1 MVAMPN
7 RACAAASLLAAVLC
21 LPGRSA
27 GAPEKEPPAAASER
41 IERLINRGAM
51 EEALAAVDRLLA
63 GQGETARG
71 LFYKGAIL
79 YRQSRHREALQ
90 HLQKSFSLDENAPD
104 TSKALGLCLVKLGKP
119 DLAETFFAIAVRLA
133 PGDFMARYYLGLRY
147 YISRRVRSC
156 RVRVPQGG
164 RDRAGL
170 PGRTCLSR
178 PRPRS
183 ARRLRGRGPA
193 LREGQRAEPRKLPG
207 LVPAAAAAG
216 GRSCSGKAAWTK
228 PKACF
233 WSPFATM
240 RATRMPAMSWACCWR
255 GGTLSPRAVEQL
267 QRAASLAPADH
278 RPHYALSRIYR
289 RLGDARKARDAVNR
303 FRERRGPLGD
313 GDAPKR
319 TLLHDPRAFLHCD
332 IGVGVDSRE
341 AVHRAARPS
350 E

>member
-147 YISRRVRSC
+147 YISRRFDLAASEFRKAVEIE
-156 RVRVPQGG
+156 PDYLDGHAFLG
-164 RDRAGL
+164 RAQEALGDYEGA
-170 PGRTCLSR
+170 
-178 PRPRS
+178 
-183 ARRLRGRGPA
+183 ARHY
-193 LREGQRAEPRKLPG
+193 
-207 LVPAAAAAG
+207 
-216 GRSCSGKAAWTK
+216 GKANELNRES
-228 PKACF
+228 
-233 WSPFATM
+233 SPGSFLPPLLLGSFLF
-240 RATRMPAMSWACCWR
+240 RQGRMDEAESLLLESIRYDAGNADAR
-255 GGTLSPRAVEQL
+255 YELGLLLERRYAFPRAVEQL

-303 FRERRGPLGD
+303 FRERRV
-313 GDAPKR
+313 R
-319 TLLHDPRAFLHCD
+319 SVTEMR
-332 IGVGVDSRE
+332 
-341 AVHRAARPS
+341 
-350 E
+350 

>member
-147 YISRRVRSC
+147 YISRRFDLAASEFRKAVEIE
-156 RVRVPQGG
+156 PDYLDGHAFLG
-164 RDRAGL
+164 RAQEALGDYEGA
-170 PGRTCLSR
+170 
-178 PRPRS
+178 
-183 ARRLRGRGPA
+183 ARHY
-193 LREGQRAEPRKLPG
+193 
-207 LVPAAAAAG
+207 
-216 GRSCSGKAAWTK
+216 GKANELNRES
-228 PKACF
+228 
-233 WSPFATM
+233 SPGSSLPPLLLGSFLFRQGRMDEAESLLLESI
-240 RATRMPAMSWACCWR
+240 RYDAATRMPAMSWACCWR
-255 GGTLSPRAVEQL
+255 GGTLSRAP
-267 QRAASLAPADH
+267 S
-278 RPHYALSRIYR
+278 SS
-289 RLGDARKARDAVNR
+289 
-303 FRERRGPLGD
+303 
-313 GDAPKR
+313 
-319 TLLHDPRAFLHCD
+319 C
-332 IGVGVDSRE
+332 S
-341 AVHRAARPS
+341 ARPRWRPPTTGRTTRS
-350 E
+350 PASTAAWGMPARPATR